1 MVLVVDLAKFF
12 RDVMFMAAAG
22 STKSSEAPISRHV
35 NPCFIV
41 KIQHSKRG
49 CTESISKC
57 ACAFTYI
64 PYEGP
69 TQTVLGMFCQSV
81 PLTLILS

>member
-1 MVLVVDLAKFF
+1 
-12 RDVMFMAAAG
+12 MFMAAAG
-22 STKSSEAPISRHV
+22 STKPSEAPIIRHV
-35 NPCFIV
+35 NLFFVV
-41 KIQHSKRG
+41 KVQHNKRA
-49 CTESISKC
+49 CTESLSKY

-81 PLTLILS
+81 ALTLILS